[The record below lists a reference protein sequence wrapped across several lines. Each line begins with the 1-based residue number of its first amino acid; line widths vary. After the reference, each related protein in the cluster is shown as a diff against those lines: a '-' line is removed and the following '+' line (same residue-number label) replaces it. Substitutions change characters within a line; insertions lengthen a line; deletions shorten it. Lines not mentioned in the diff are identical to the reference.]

1 MSLPA
6 RPSRPSRR
14 IHSPRLEAG
23 PDLHEAAR
31 LAGCDEFIS
40 RLPEGYDTK
49 IGENGITLS
58 GGERQR
64 LSIARAFLKD
74 APVIIL
80 DEIAAALD
88 VENEKKIQDSLNHL
102 IAGKTVVIISHR
114 LKSVEHVDKIV
125 VIDKGKVEASG
136 THEELVKTSQ
146 TYQKLVK
153 NAALAEAFMY

>member
-1 MSLPA
+1 M
-6 RPSRPSRR
+6 
-14 IHSPRLEAG
+14 
-23 PDLHEAAR
+23 
-31 LAGCDEFIS
+31 
-40 RLPEGYDTK
+40 
-49 IGENGITLS
+49 
-58 GGERQR
+58 
-64 LSIARAFLKD
+64 
-74 APVIIL
+74 
-80 DEIAAALD
+80 
-88 VENEKKIQDSLNHL
+88 ENEKKIQDSLNHL